1 MIDTKFLIKVR
12 DLMLPRPQ
20 LKDNVLDQTRAESL
34 SELGIISLK
43 CMDAD
48 YHDR

>member
-1 MIDTKFLIKVR
+1 MIDARYYVNVAE
-12 DLMLPRPQ
+12 LMLPRPK
-20 LKDNVLDQTRAESL
+20 LKNNILDQDLSESL

-43 CMDAD
+43 CMDVD